1 MCFVEKY
8 RIIILYVVGLAHK
21 RNLQYFESYNI
32 SLTAESLNFQVD
44 YHNFQPDTTDTV
56 WKEQNY

>member
-44 YHNFQPDTTDTV
+44 YHNFQPDTTYTV
-56 WKEQNY
+56 